1 MRFLLLLAAI
11 MVASPSYSQ
20 QRTFRASS
28 IDIEQDGRLDS
39 LEARMKAVEAS
50 VATQG
55 IASPVA
61 ASDPVPNAEPVVVVA
76 PVVQPPPASVRQ
88 PSVQRVSGRYTTE
101 ELRAMIRQKR
111 PGGWRG
117 PVYADVSP
125 RSLAKQHLVDPKHG
139 FTWDQV
145 NGLTQDEALIL
156 HDLAPTHGNQ
166 IFPTGSRLVR
176 SSSAPVQTV
185 SMPAS
190 SPWPSMGSS
199 GCANGQCA
207 RPAQSGC
214 ANGQC
219 ANPQS
224 SAVRGGFFRRGFFR

>member
-1 MRFLLLLAAI
+1 

-55 IASPVA
+55 NTSPVA

-166 IFPTGSRLVR
+166 IFPTRGNRYSNGLPAP
-176 SSSAPVQTV
+176 SASQFDDDMIRNVWGTPYV
-185 SMPAS
+185 
-190 SPWPSMGSS
+190 PS
-199 GCANGQCA
+199 QQ
-207 RPAQSGC
+207 AQSGC